1 MASQTG
7 NTLHLTTT
15 TFKSE
20 VLDAQSVVLVD
31 FWAEWCGPCKALGP
45 TIDALAD
52 EFQGKAKIAKVDVD
66 SNQQLAMDYD
76 VQSIPTLLFF
86 NNGQLVGRHVGL
98 APHDLLSNKIKELIG

>member
-7 NTLHLTTT
+7 NTVHLTNDS
-15 TFKSE
+15 FKSE
-20 VLDAQSVVLVD
+20 VLDAKGVALVD

-86 NNGQLVGRHVGL
+86 KDGQLVGRHVGL
-98 APHDLLSNKIKELIG
+98 APRDVLANKINGLMA